1 MLSSF
6 NARMTNMINNE
17 QINESKRQGKLYS
30 YLDTIKGAGKYMNL
44 KTHKSG
50 GGKIGTWTNWV
61 TSNNDYNQDMA
72 KRALALIR
80 TGITKESEL
89 TPTPNISDTMKLLE
103 INKLFDGLKS
113 LIMAFNEQSES
124 FDIRQNIYNKNRSKQ
139 IIKEYEGKP
148 NISQKKYEKALK
160 IKEHYDT
167 IGKRAPKNVDIIGE
181 TYPQMEQLY
190 SQTLMDVNKNN
201 ETFQIINKYNSLV
214 NYLNQVIGYNKLN
227 QSDKNKIDDKFT
239 ELIPMLQETVENAD
253 YLEIGNSQ
261 QLKLMLSRII
271 NKNYKPIAYSDLV
284 DVDESQI
291 PNSGYI
297 DVSGNTRDAG
307 DILFGLDED
316 EDQEEKQDI
325 DEYFERDPNEWT
337 PELSRIYNPD
347 TREGQNIEIK
357 TRKITDIYNYIN
369 RLKKMRMVPEVKAEI
384 KKYENIFNSEK
395 RKLQNLRNLL
405 ASRPRPRPN
414 FDMMPP
420 PTFSTDTGLPSS
432 NADLLPMYQA
442 DDMAEPGRYPYV
454 IPGDIDDEERK
465 EAPTERQL
473 KIRELQE
480 KITNYEPTVTT
491 DTHRRKLLR
500 LKEKLNKLKEEE
512 DATAIQGKGKHR
524 GRPKLIKINKF
535 NGTQNDSIYD
545 ILKNYAM
552 PQLNFSLT
560 TEAMDKKNDILYKKK
575 K

>member
-61 TSNNDYNQDMA
+61 TSNNDYDKDMA

-80 TGITKESEL
+80 TGITKEGEL

-113 LIMAFNEQSES
+113 LIMAFNEQYNT
-124 FDIRQNIYNKNRSKQ
+124 FDIYKDEYNKKRSKQ
-139 IIKEYEGKP
+139 IIQEYEGVPPLSK
-148 NISQKKYEKALK
+148 KKYEKALK
-160 IKEHYDT
+160 IKEFYDT
-167 IGKRAPKNVDIIGE
+167 IGNREPQQIESFGQ
-181 TYPQMEQLY
+181 TYPQIEQLY
-190 SQTLMDVNKNN
+190 NQTFIDVNKNN

-227 QSDKNKIDDKFT
+227 QSDKNKINDKFT
-239 ELIPMLQETVENAD
+239 ELIPMLQQTVEYASD
-253 YLEIGNSQ
+253 LEISNKQ

-297 DVSGNTRDAG
+297 DVSGNTRDTG

-316 EDQEEKQDI
+316 EDE
-325 DEYFERDPNEWT
+325 
-337 PELSRIYNPD
+337 
-347 TREGQNIEIK
+347 
-357 TRKITDIYNYIN
+357 
-369 RLKKMRMVPEVKAEI
+369 
-384 KKYENIFNSEK
+384 
-395 RKLQNLRNLL
+395 
-405 ASRPRPRPN
+405 ASRPRPD
-414 FDMMPP
+414 FSMMWP
-420 PTFSTDTGLPSS
+420 PTFSTDTGLPSR
-432 NADLLPMYQA
+432 NADFLPIYRA
-442 DDMAEPGRYPYV
+442 DDMTEPGRNPYV
-454 IPGDIDDEERK
+454 IPGDIDDDERK

-473 KIRELQE
+473 DISVLRKIINDLTKLPELDLDQQ
-480 KITNYEPTVTT
+480 
-491 DTHRRKLLR
+491 RRLLKHQQD
-500 LKEKLNKLKEEE
+500 LKNLLAEE
-512 DATAIQGKGKHR
+512 DAAAIQGKGKHR